1 MSRLFYISNN
11 LFLPIW
17 KIADSETMDELRA
30 ATLPLEDYLAS
41 AGCLRP
47 LRRLEDKTLLVK
59 DLLMFQV
66 IHRVRG
72 PFER

>member
-1 MSRLFYISNN
+1 
-11 LFLPIW
+11 
-17 KIADSETMDELRA
+17 MDELRA
-30 ATLPLEDYLAS
+30 ATLPLEGYLAS

-59 DLLMFQV
+59 DLLMFHV